1 LVEKFDPDT
10 GIWLP
15 VGRSD
20 GPEYNVDGLV
30 PGHDYKFRVKAVN
43 KEGESE
49 PLETLGSIIAKDPFS
64 KFKNSRNIK
73 LYTSLHLLRRSNK
86 AWSSRTYRLDCK

>member
-1 LVEKFDPDT
+1 MVEKFDPDT

-15 VGRSD
+15 VGKSD
-20 GPEYNVDGLV
+20 IPEMTVDGLI
-30 PGHDYKFRVKAVN
+30 PGHEYKFRVKAVN

-64 KFKNSRNIK
+64 KY
-73 LYTSLHLLRRSNK
+73 LYSVVIITLL
-86 AWSSRTYRLDCK
+86 